1 MRIHSPHQWNL
12 TYAAAVALQERLR
25 GQVRIEPLPLRTI
38 CFVAGADIAV
48 SSQLDH
54 LIAAVVVYRFPDLER
69 VETRFA
75 SVKTQF
81 PYIPGL
87 LSFREIPVIIACFRK
102 IKSPVDVILCDGHG
116 IAHPRGLGLASH
128 LGLLLSTPSIGCAK
142 SRLVGTHDEVGHC
155 RGDHTPLLYTNRR
168 VGTVLRTRDGVKPL
182 FVSPGHLVDQAAS
195 RRIVLACAKGYRLP
209 EPTRWADRLA
219 GEERRRRELVAKR

>member
-1 MRIHSPHQWNL
+1 MRIRSPHRWNL
-12 TYAAAVALQERLR
+12 AYPEAVALQERLR
-25 GQVRIEPLPLRTI
+25 GQVRIEPLPMRTI
-38 CFVAGADIAV
+38 RFVAGADIAI
-48 SSQLDH
+48 SRRLDR

-69 VETRFA
+69 VETCFA

-87 LSFREIPVIIACFRK
+87 LSFREIPAIIACLRK
-102 IKSPVDVILCDGHG
+102 VESPVDTILCDGHG

-128 LGLLLSTPSIGCAK
+128 LGLLLGTPSIGCAK
-142 SRLVGTHDEVGHC
+142 SRLVGTHDKVGPR
-155 RGDHTPLLYTNRR
+155 RGDHTPLVYGNRR

-182 FVSPGHLVDQAAS
+182 FVSPGHLVDHAAS
-195 RRIVLACAKGYRLP
+195 RRIALACASRYRLP

-219 GEERRRRELVAKR
+219 GEERRRRELDTKR